1 MRGATSVLSGPKGDT
16 TRPSLR
22 GGIGPTAAC
31 DRQIAAIRPSPPVM
45 RRRMTPKYRR
55 RVAVLTTLPQDRRH
69 ASRPEARVR
78 DGCAPHLS
86 FEDRQDPP
94 GHRSRRITLLWT
106 SGRTC
111 EPQRRPRRC
120 CGDSR
125 PTKSHA
131 GLAKAAGGVG
141 RPPSLMDFIEE
152 FGAPGEIRTPDHLVR
167 SQVLYPTELRA
178 RFGTTDSSNGLLRL
192 LLPFP
197 ALGARIGAFLK
208 ARRRRSTAPAA
219 PTSSAI
225 SLRLHGGRRRIIK
238 RPETSRHP

>member
-1 MRGATSVLSGPKGDT
+1 MAVPHISLLKTAKTRLGIDPGAS
-16 TRPSLR
+16 PSMT
-22 GGIGPTAAC
+22 GGRAC
-31 DRQIAAIRPSPPVM
+31 ESQ
-45 RRRMTPKYRR
+45 
-55 RVAVLTTLPQDRRH
+55 
-69 ASRPEARVR
+69 
-78 DGCAPHLS
+78 
-86 FEDRQDPP
+86 
-94 GHRSRRITLLWT
+94 W
-106 SGRTC
+106 
-111 EPQRRPRRC
+111 RPRRC
-120 CGDSR
+120 CDDTR
-125 PTKSHA
+125 PTKVSR
-131 GLAKAAGGVG
+131 GLAEAAGGVG
-141 RPPSLMDFIEE
+141 GPPSLMDFIEE

-225 SLRLHGGRRRIIK
+225 SLRLRGGRRRIIK